1 MGFARGGLCALLG
14 GIDVRKIKLK
24 PLNPKKLPM
33 FIIPYPN
40 EWATLMAEGF
50 EQHSKAKLWENILE
64 GIRRLSCGK
73 LKHGRRAG

>member
-1 MGFARGGLCALLG
+1 M
-14 GIDVRKIKLK
+14 RKIKLK

-33 FIIPYPN
+33 FIVPYPN

-64 GIRRLSCGK
+64 GIRRMSCGK
-73 LKHGRRAG
+73 SNFAGATTPAPSTTAI